1 MATRILL
8 IEHDAVLAGCL
19 CGDLLQNGFVVDLC
33 ADGIDGRRMALAGE
47 HDLILLDVRLRGV
60 DGFAILSELRQRMS
74 TPVIMLSDSDGVQDR
89 VRGLRAGADDFL
101 SKPFAFAELLAR
113 LQAVLRRSGLA
124 GPLEPDIVRL
134 GELALDTVRHRASR
148 SGVQLELSAH
158 EYKLLSVLLR
168 HRGEVITRSALTE
181 LVWDTHFDGDSNVVE
196 VAIRRLRAKLD
207 DRFATKLLHTVRG
220 MGYVIDFEGNEP
232 PAR

>member
-1 MATRILL
+1 M
-8 IEHDAVLAGCL
+8 
-19 CGDLLQNGFVVDLC
+19 QNRFVVDLC
-33 ADGIDGRRMALAGE
+33 VDGIDGRRMALAGE

-101 SKPFAFAELLAR
+101 SKPFAVAELRAR
-113 LQAVLRRSGLA
+113 LQAVLRRSGLD
-124 GPLEPDIVRL
+124 GLLEPDIVRL
-134 GELALDTVRHRASR
+134 GELAPGTLKHRASR
-148 SGVQLELSAH
+148 SGMALELSAH

-168 HRGEVITRSALTE
+168 HRGEVMTRSALTE
-181 LVWDTHFDGDSNVVE
+181 LVWDTRFDGDSNVVE

-220 MGYVIDFEGNEP
+220 MG
-232 PAR
+232 

>member
-1 MATRILL
+1 
-8 IEHDAVLAGCL
+8 
-19 CGDLLQNGFVVDLC
+19 
-33 ADGIDGRRMALAGE
+33 
-47 HDLILLDVRLRGV
+47 LRGV

-220 MGYVIDFEGNEP
+220 MG
-232 PAR
+232 